1 MSTKLRSL
9 LVLFGILFG
18 GILIAQEKTVTGTVT
33 DADGF
38 TLPDVTVTS
47 SSGEE
52 VYTDSDGNYS
62 IQANEGDVLTIES
75 LGMNVVTVTVG
86 ASDVYNASLR
96 QSGAIE
102 LEGAVVTALGITREK
117 KSLGYATQEVSGE
130 TLSAVPVQNFADAL
144 SGEVAGLDVKSS
156 GTMGGSTNMV
166 IRGTKSLTGNN
177 QALVVIDG
185 IPMNNSTYNTAD
197 QTTGR
202 GGYDYGN
209 AASDINPNDIESV
222 NVLKGAA
229 ATALYG

>member
-18 GILIAQEKTVTGTVT
+18 GILMAQEKTVTGTVT

-47 SSGEE
+47 SSGQE

-75 LGMNVVTVTVG
+75 LGMDVVTVTVG

-130 TLSAVPVQNFADAL
+130 EISKAPISNFADAL
-144 SGEVAGLDVKSS
+144 SGEVAGLDISSS
-156 GTMGGSTNMV
+156 GAMGGSTNMI
-166 IRGTKSLTGNN
+166 IRGYKSITGNN
-177 QALVVIDG
+177 QALIVVNGTPI
-185 IPMNNSTYNTAD
+185 NNETYNPTD
-197 QTTGR
+197 QQRGR
-202 GGYDYGN
+202 GGFDYSN

-222 NVLKGAA
+222 NVLKGA
-229 ATALYG
+229 